1 MSKILTTLILTTISL
16 LTFPCF
22 AQLDYS
28 LSTKSKQYANFP
40 GDTLPING
48 SWKEEFGAS
57 PIQLENFELELIAGE
72 KLSWLVFDGNLIA
85 LMDTNL
91 NALTISPYSFTNG
104 TLQDRNYDTN
114 LSKEDNLRRDP
125 SSYIIWG
132 VKENV
137 VGKHIVIQYT
147 NVVESSSCTNADSIN
162 FQLKIWENGI
172 IELHYGPNSIQS
184 KVNLKPTI
192 QANYWG
198 INGSTEITQL
208 YLTGDPNNPQL
219 DTNRSE
225 LDGPAVDGTLYRLTP
240 DNISSIHSAK
250 QTGEKIFSCYPN
262 PSETGVY
269 TLKAKGELFTG
280 PWKVLDS
287 KGSELISG
295 EGSSVDISEVKSGIY
310 FLVIKENGAPIK
322 LVRQ

>member
-1 MSKILTTLILTTISL
+1 MKSINNFILFCSFSL
-16 LTFPCF
+16 LTFPCI

-28 LSTKSKQYANFP
+28 LSTENKQYANFS

-72 KLSWLVFDGNLIA
+72 KLSWLVFDGSLIA
-85 LMDTNL
+85 LMDTNF
-91 NALTISPYSFTNG
+91 NALSISPYSFTNG
-104 TLQDRNYDTN
+104 TLQDRNYDPT
-114 LSKEDNLRRDP
+114 LSKEDNLKREP
-125 SSYIIWG
+125 LSHIIWG
-132 VKENV
+132 VNEGGS
-137 VGKHIVIQYT
+137 GKHLVIQYT
-147 NVVESSSCTNADSIN
+147 NVVESSTCTVADSIN

-172 IELHYGPNSIQS
+172 VELHYGPNSLQS
-184 KVNLKPTI
+184 KVNLKPAI

-198 INGSTEITQL
+198 DNGSTEITQL

-250 QTGEKIFSCYPN
+250 HTGEKIFSCYPN

-269 TLKAKGELFTG
+269 TLKAKGNLYTG
-280 PWKVLDS
+280 AWKVLDS
-287 KGSELISG
+287 KGSELKSG
-295 EGSSVDISEVKSGIY
+295 EGSSINISEVKSGIY
-310 FLVIKENGAPIK
+310 FLVIQENGAPIK